1 MEGQKESPEYSVYAV
16 RNTRRLME
24 DRHVVI
30 PDLLSQF
37 KDKGDKQYSYY
48 AVFDGHAGPDAAQF
62 AADNLHKNL
71 VESSFFQSGNILD
84 AFRHAYALT
93 DFQYTEKS
101 ERDGIKSGCTAVTC
115 LLENKKKL
123 YMAWVG
129 DSVALLSRNAKP
141 YFIMEPHN
149 LERDDEKERVES
161 MGGAVIY
168 FDTWRVNGTLS
179 VSRAIGDPE
188 YKPYVCSDPDIEQI
202 DLDGTEDFLIIGCDG
217 LWDRMS
223 PEDAIELIYQHI
235 QSKCHLEPSE
245 IVKDTAKILADRS
258 IEDGSNDN
266 VTTIVI
272 FLRDVASILNTSSSV
287 PSETS
292 NNVFGAKLNGDNLNT
307 YDLPTGLN
315 NIHTSNSNNNNNYDN
330 GLIDTSDYDSRPT
343 DNGSINKE
351 VIDDT
356 IGASEEKDIVSQLE
370 GKNSTLNPFADE
382 FQPNITSN
390 NIIENQFGNEPKKD
404 DEELN
409 KNDGL
414 EKKDLWMS
422 DFKNDGNNEQHQQD
436 YSNQAEMLDGLVVN
450 GLSASENLSG
460 SDVNKPNSSS
470 FEENFLSSEEVV
482 QQNPHDLAQE
492 PSAPELISIDQEQF
506 TTMEANISQAEIFVG
521 NLTPTEAPSTPLAN
535 NQVTDF
541 PSELSSQSAGDNSSQ
556 YSFETTQSN
565 PETNVNQYITSVSD
579 AMISESYQDPYFAS
593 DSVEPESIIVNTCD
607 DAISSGPHAIDPYS
621 GDDKELESDSNKE
634 LAEVP
639 LNQPLT
645 EEVAIEVTDNA
656 PLGSSNPFGSSILN
670 ESQAHLAEELEAKIP
685 TEEEKSF
692 FNEDNSVA
700 DNSSALLDFSA
711 DQVDE
716 IVLSPYPANESSIME
731 TKFEES
737 VEEPITEQEL
747 IVQQEVSPP
756 EKSEDLSVI
765 TEKTTELTIN
775 DESEAN
781 VPLDAPITESN
792 QTENITELICGST
805 EENPDEAIAS
815 KTEASK
821 EEETVGVTT
830 TTVAAAAAIAVTA
843 AAVSGAAIP
852 SKSSQ
857 PVIKESTTQ
866 VKSSIAKKST
876 APLSKTTSR
885 TTASSVKPSTATTT
899 RKPLSTTSTT
909 KTASSRP
916 TVGIAS
922 SKLTSKPTSTSTAT
936 VKSSTT
942 SRVGTTST
950 LNKKPTQTSTTTSG
964 ISRISS
970 LASRTSSSTAPSS
983 SSSSTTTGKTLTR
996 TTTTTAS
1003 SAASRKPLSTTTTSG
1018 TTRTTS
1024 TTKPSLSS
1032 RTTTSSSRTVT
1043 SSTAR
1048 TGVKE
1053 TDKKETSTGLTKPTT
1068 KRASTGSMLNRPSPG
1083 ASSLT
1088 NKVSSSALNRS
1099 MTSSSRPGAT
1109 TNTTVSK
1116 LSTRPSS
1123 STMSSTRSPG
1133 LSSTR
1138 SIGAKTSATT
1148 TTKSTTSTNKV
1159 AVSRLGANK
1168 KPTASTTTSKE
1179 ATSVTNSSSTN
1190 STGEV
1195 INCNDQK
1202 TSSSSPVEATTN
1214 LIGTT
1219 SNAITNSIKRDKN
1232 MPNSANSLKDELEA
1246 ALASPISCE
1255 DKGVIKGTKE
1265 NESSGNL

>member
-123 YMAWVG
+123 HMAWVG
-129 DSVALLSRNAKP
+129 DSVALLSRNGKP
-141 YFIMEPHN
+141 CFIMEPHN

-223 PEDAIELIYQHI
+223 PEDAIGLIYQHI

-245 IVKDTAKILADRS
+245 IVKDTAKVLAERS

-292 NNVFGAKLNGDNLNT
+292 NNVFGAKLNGDNSNT

-343 DNGSINKE
+343 DNGLINKE

-356 IGASEEKDIVSQLE
+356 IGASEDKDIVSQLE

-460 SDVNKPNSSS
+460 SDVNQPNYSSR
-470 FEENFLSSEEVV
+470 FEENLLSSEEVV

-521 NLTPTEAPSTPLAN
+521 NLTPTEVPSTPVAN

-541 PSELSSQSAGDNSSQ
+541 PSELSSQFAGDNSSQ

-565 PETNVNQYITSVSD
+565 PESNVNQYITSVSD

-621 GDDKELESDSNKE
+621 GDDKELESDSTKE

-670 ESQAHLAEELEAKIP
+670 ESQAHLAEELEAKMP
-685 TEEEKSF
+685 REEEKSF
-692 FNEDNSVA
+692 FTEDTSFA

-731 TKFEES
+731 TKFEQS
-737 VEEPITEQEL
+737 IEEPITEQEL
-747 IVQQEVSPP
+747 ISQQEVSPP

-775 DESEAN
+775 DESGAN

-805 EENPDEAIAS
+805 EENPSEAIASS

-830 TTVAAAAAIAVTA
+830 TTVVAAAAIAVTA
-843 AAVSGAAIP
+843 AAVSGAAIS

-866 VKSSIAKKST
+866 AKSSIAKKST

-885 TTASSVKPSTATTT
+885 TTASSVKPSTATIT
-899 RKPLSTTSTT
+899 RKPLPTTSTT
-909 KTASSRP
+909 RTASSRP
-916 TVGIAS
+916 NVGLAS
-922 SKLTSKPTSTSTAT
+922 SKLPSKPTSTSTSTAT

-950 LNKKPTQTSTTTSG
+950 LNKKPTSTTTSG

-970 LASRTSSSTAPSS
+970 LASRTSSSTAP

-1024 TTKPSLSS
+1024 TTKPTLSS

-1138 SIGAKTSATT
+1138 SLGAKTSATT

-1179 ATSVTNSSSTN
+1179 ATSVTNSSSIN

-1202 TSSSSPVEATTN
+1202 TSSSSPVDATTN